1 MSRRPRIFDAHQMAV
16 SVLFTFLSA
25 CVSYERVPV
34 SGHLADKPIST
45 TVDSQLAAE
54 YLQELSSGNA
64 ASRRFDALI
73 ADIQNRFDG
82 LPLTSSVLRELSK
95 RTSPDFATLFFIRKS
110 LSDRANA
117 EFQTRYVREVTRIK
131 TMIGRHRWDELVV
144 NGFHDYK
151 FLFVPGFH
159 YVTDPGSGAAF
170 TSQREWMRKLGFNV
184 ELVLTNE
191 DGTIQ
196 ENAKLIAQ
204 AIRQE
209 SKPHAKLIL
218 VSTSKGGPETVL
230 ALGKMLKPAET
241 VAVKGW
247 ISVGGLIRG
256 TLLAD
261 WATEWPQSWFVRAIF
276 SEQGID
282 PRSLPGLTA
291 RESGKRFDEI
301 VVPQHILIIEYIAAP
316 LSGDIASDV
325 RTRYR
330 LLRKYGPND
339 GLTLLGDELLADGI
353 TIFEPGL
360 DHFYRDV
367 EIDVK
372 SLALANI
379 AVDRIRRDAF
389 SAAVVGPPST
399 VGNAFPTRGRLRGR
413 ISKGGTKGF
422 CDRQDSSP
430 RSELAGSGDDRLCRR
445 CRDESAFGLK

>member
-1 MSRRPRIFDAHQMAV
+1 MSRRPRIFDAHRMAV
-16 SVLFTFLSA
+16 PVLFAFLSA
-25 CVSYERVPV
+25 CASYERVPV
-34 SGHLADKPIST
+34 TGHLADKPIST

-64 ASRRFDALI
+64 TSRKFGALI
-73 ADIQNRFDG
+73 ADIQHRFDG
-82 LPLTSSVLRELSK
+82 RPLGSSVLRELSK
-95 RTSPDFATLFFIRKS
+95 QTSPDFATLFFIRKS

-117 EFQTRYVREVTRIK
+117 EFQTRYAKEVSRIK
-131 TMIGRHRWDELVV
+131 TMIGRHRWAALVA

-209 SKPHAKLIL
+209 SKLYAKLIL

-230 ALGKMLKPAET
+230 ALGKILKPAET

-261 WATEWPQSWFVRAIF
+261 WAVEWPQSWFVRAIF

-282 PRSLPGLTA
+282 SRSLPELTA

-301 VVPQHILIIEYIAAP
+301 AVPRHILIIEYIAAP
-316 LSGDIASDV
+316 LSGDIANDV

-339 GLTLLGDELLADGI
+339 GLTLLGDELLAGGI

-360 DHFYRDV
+360 DHFYRDPD
-367 EIDVK
+367 IDVK

-379 AVDRIRRDAF
+379 AVDRLQRGAF

-399 VGNAFPTRGRLRGR
+399 VGNSFPTRGRLR
-413 ISKGGTKGF
+413 
-422 CDRQDSSP
+422 
-430 RSELAGSGDDRLCRR
+430 
-445 CRDESAFGLK
+445 